1 MEEIG
6 LCPQGE
12 KSGNAEKLAEY
23 ICSSKYLKSTYIK
36 LMYLISYIY
45 TQVYAEAEQVCVI
58 FYLWIQILGIPE
70 VALKGHKECFEI
82 PIQDI
87 NSADIS
93 DSAVGY

>member
-45 TQVYAEAEQVCVI
+45 TQVYAEAEQYMWSV
-58 FYLWIQILGIPE
+58 
-70 VALKGHKECFEI
+70 
-82 PIQDI
+82 
-87 NSADIS
+87 SSSIS
-93 DSAVGY
+93 GFRFWEYQR

>member
-1 MEEIG
+1 M
-6 LCPQGE
+6 
-12 KSGNAEKLAEY
+12 
-23 ICSSKYLKSTYIK
+23 
-36 LMYLISYIY
+36 
-45 TQVYAEAEQVCVI
+45 VCVI
-58 FYLWIQILGIPE
+58 FYLWIQILEIPE